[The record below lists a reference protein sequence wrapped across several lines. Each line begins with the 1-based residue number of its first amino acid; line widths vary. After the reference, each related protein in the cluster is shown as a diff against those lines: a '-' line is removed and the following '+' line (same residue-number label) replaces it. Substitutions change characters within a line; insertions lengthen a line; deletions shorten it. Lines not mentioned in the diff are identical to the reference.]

1 MIIEILLA
9 LFLVLVLRLLDGWVE
24 RRQCCTTWLNLAGRK
39 VLTIVLDPAR
49 RSQNGWSNH
58 WTGFVDHHGS
68 TCNGPCGVRAA
79 SCQRQ
84 PTGNMEDMKKLLTH
98 AASGNV
104 SIHLAQAKIRF
115 NPDLDPMTVYRSYG
129 ISGPDEE

>member
-1 MIIEILLA
+1 MADEITGRDLWIITEALA
-9 LFLVLVLRLLDGWVE
+9 TAQL
-24 RRQCCTTWLNLAGRK
+24 
-39 VLTIVLDPAR
+39 PAE
-49 RSQNGWSNH
+49 
-58 WTGFVDHHGS
+58 
-68 TCNGPCGVRAA
+68 
-79 SCQRQ
+79 RQ
-84 PTGNMEDMKKLLTH
+84 PTGNMEDMKKLLAH

>member
-1 MIIEILLA
+1 MMS
-9 LFLVLVLRLLDGWVE
+9 LVARAIKTHLSQQKR
-24 RRQCCTTWLNLAGRK
+24 
-39 VLTIVLDPAR
+39 VLTFFIERNRRTVCPSAELTSKDPACTMMVKACP
-49 RSQNGWSNH
+49 SPSAPAPQAGL
-58 WTGFVDHHGS
+58 D
-68 TCNGPCGVRAA
+68 A
-79 SCQRQ
+79 
-84 PTGNMEDMKKLLTH
+84 H

>member
-1 MIIEILLA
+1 MNPSTTNTAPASISQCGYSIA
-9 LFLVLVLRLLDGWVE
+9 DGSARHFAFASSACPPNVASPRLS
-24 RRQCCTTWLNLAGRK
+24 
-39 VLTIVLDPAR
+39 LTGAFNVK
-49 RSQNGWSNH
+49 G
-58 WTGFVDHHGS
+58 
-68 TCNGPCGVRAA
+68 
-79 SCQRQ
+79 
-84 PTGNMEDMKKLLTH
+84 H

>member
-1 MIIEILLA
+1 MK
-9 LFLVLVLRLLDGWVE
+9 LLDGIY
-24 RRQCCTTWLNLAGRK
+24 GSSRK
-39 VLTIVLDPAR
+39 HLQRPLWRLEQLPAE
-49 RSQNGWSNH
+49 
-58 WTGFVDHHGS
+58 
-68 TCNGPCGVRAA
+68 
-79 SCQRQ
+79 RQ
-84 PTGNMEDMKKLLTH
+84 PTGNMDDMKKLLAH